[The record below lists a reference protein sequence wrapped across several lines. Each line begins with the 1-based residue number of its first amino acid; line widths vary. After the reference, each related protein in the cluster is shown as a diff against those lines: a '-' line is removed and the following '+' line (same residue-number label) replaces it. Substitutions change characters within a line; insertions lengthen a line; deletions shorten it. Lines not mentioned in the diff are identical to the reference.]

1 MKSIIEIN
9 TNWIEHPEDFYITA
23 NIEYYDKYD
32 TYYEDEDVEY
42 NDVEATISDRWE
54 DDGLMVE
61 RITYYINDMCAG
73 SDEAPELVADY
84 GEVEYVAKMLKML
97 QKAKREK

>member
-1 MKSIIEIN
+1 MKNTIEIN

-23 NIEYYDKYD
+23 NIEYCDKYD
-32 TYYEDEDVEY
+32 YYYEDEDVEY

-97 QKAKREK
+97 QKAKKVK

>member
-1 MKSIIEIN
+1 MKNTIETN

-42 NDVEATISDRWE
+42 DDVEDVISDRWTDE
-54 DDGLMVE
+54 GLMVE

-73 SDEAPELVADY
+73 SDEAPELVEDY
-84 GEVEYVAKMLKML
+84 GEIEYVAKMLKML
-97 QKAKREK
+97 QKAKKVK

>member
-1 MKSIIEIN
+1 MKNTIEIN

-32 TYYEDEDVEY
+32 SYYEDEDVEY
-42 NDVEATISDRWE
+42 NDVEATISARWE

-61 RITYYINDMCAG
+61 RVTYYINDMCAG

-97 QKAKREK
+97 QKAKKVK

>member
-1 MKSIIEIN
+1 MKNTIEIN

-23 NIEYYDKYD
+23 NIEPYDKYD
-32 TYYEDEDVEY
+32 SYYEDEDVEY

-61 RITYYINDMCAG
+61 RVTYYINDMCAG

-97 QKAKREK
+97 QKAKKVK

>member
-1 MKSIIEIN
+1 MKNTIEIN

-32 TYYEDEDVEY
+32 SYYEDEDVEY
-42 NDVEATISDRWE
+42 NDVEDVISDRWTDE
-54 DDGLMVE
+54 GLMVE
-61 RITYYINDMCAG
+61 RVTYYINDMCAG
-73 SDEAPELVADY
+73 SDEAPELVSDY

>member
-1 MKSIIEIN
+1 MKNTIEIN

-42 NDVEATISDRWE
+42 DDVETTISDRWE
-54 DDGLMVE
+54 DAGLKVE
-61 RITYYINDMCAG
+61 RIVYYINDMCAG
-73 SDEAPELVADY
+73 NDEAPELVADY
-84 GEVEYVAKMLKML
+84 GETEYVAKTLEMLKM
-97 QKAKREK
+97 AKGGK